1 MTNPERNDEPTTAYR
16 WTSAGAAE
24 LPLHD
29 GPVWDP
35 RTGEWIERTTQR
47 APADAGRGTRR
58 SLIAA
63 AVVGAVVSAAVA
75 FPVARLTAHP
85 TPAIEQRVLSAPP
98 AVAGATTKGGASVV
112 AIAAKARP
120 WVVNIDVSSSQQTL
134 FGSVPVAGTGS
145 GVIIRSD
152 GYILTN
158 AHVVNGA
165 SSITVTL
172 ADGSK
177 LTGHAVGID
186 TDTDI
191 AVVKVDRTGL
201 PAAVLGS
208 VKNIQVGELAVAIG
222 SPLGLDQTVT
232 AGIISALGRSVD
244 RPNQP
249 PLVDMVQT
257 DAPITEGNSGGA
269 LVDATGSVV
278 GINAA
283 IATAPDV
290 GGTGIGFAIPID
302 IATAVARQLIASGH
316 ATHPWLGVSGEAI
329 TSTTAQQF
337 KVSQGAFIVAV
348 TKGGPADRAGMK
360 ANDVVVSF
368 NGHPITS
375 MDDLVVAI
383 REQQVGD
390 HVTIGVIRGGKR
402 LTLNLVIGNKP
413 AGP

>member
-1 MTNPERNDEPTTAYR
+1 MTTDDRNNETATAYP
-16 WTSAGAAE
+16 WTTQTQVAE

-29 GPVWDP
+29 GPIWDP
-35 RTGEWIERTTQR
+35 RTGEWVEPKVER
-47 APADAGRGTRR
+47 APTKPERSIWRATLAGAIG
-58 SLIAA
+58 
-63 AVVGAVVSAAVA
+63 GAIVAAAVA
-75 FPVARLTAHP
+75 FPIARLTSHSAP
-85 TPAIEQRVLSAPP
+85 EIQQRVLSAPP
-98 AVAGATTKGGASVV
+98 AIGGKGASVV

-120 WVVNIDVSSSQQTL
+120 WVVNIDVSGSQQGI
-134 FGSVPVAGTGS
+134 FGAVPVQGTGS

-158 AHVVNGA
+158 AHVVSGA

-172 ADGSK
+172 ANGSK
-177 LTGHAVGID
+177 LTGHAVGVD

-191 AVVKVDRTGL
+191 AVVKVDGKSL

-208 VKNIQVGELAVAIG
+208 VKNLEVGELAVAIG
-222 SPLGLDQTVT
+222 SPLGLEQTVT

-244 RPNQP
+244 RSNQP

-269 LVDATGSVV
+269 LVDATGAVV

-302 IATAVARQLIASGH
+302 IATAVARQLIDAGK
-316 ATHPWLGVSGEAI
+316 ATHPWLGVSGQAI
-329 TSTTAQQF
+329 TPETAQQF
-337 KVSQGAFIVAV
+337 KASEGAFIVAV
-348 TKGGPADRAGMK
+348 TRGGPADSAGMH

-368 NGHPITS
+368 NGQKITS

-383 REQQVGD
+383 REHQVGER
-390 HVTIGVIRGGKR
+390 VELGVIRGGKKI
-402 LTLNLVIGNKP
+402 TLNVVIGNKP
-413 AGP
+413 AGT

>member
-1 MTNPERNDEPTTAYR
+1 
-16 WTSAGAAE
+16 
-24 LPLHD
+24 LHD

-35 RTGEWIERTTQR
+35 RTGEWVEPTKERPASSDRR
-47 APADAGRGTRR
+47 ASMR

-63 AVVGAVVSAAVA
+63 AVVGAVVAAAVA
-75 FPVARLTAHP
+75 FPVARLTSHSA
-85 TPAIEQRVLSAPP
+85 PAIEQRVLSAPA
-98 AVAGATTKGGASVV
+98 AVSGATTKGGASVV
-112 AIAAKARP
+112 GIAAKARP

-158 AHVVNGA
+158 AHVVQDA
-165 SSITVTL
+165 SSINVTL

-177 LTGHAVGID
+177 LTGHAVGVD
-186 TDTDI
+186 PDTDI
-191 AVVKVDRTGL
+191 AVVKVDRSGL

-208 VKNIQVGELAVAIG
+208 VKNLQVGELAVAIG

-244 RPNQP
+244 RTNQP

-269 LVDATGSVV
+269 LIDATGSVV

-302 IATAVARQLIASGH
+302 IATAVARQLIGSGH

-329 TSTTAQQF
+329 TPETAQQF

-348 TKGGPADRAGMK
+348 TQGGPAEQGGMK

-368 NGHPITS
+368 NGQKISS

-383 REQQVGD
+383 RERQVGD
-390 HVTIGVIRGGKR
+390 HVTLGVIRGGQH
-402 LTLNLVIGNKP
+402 LTLHVVVGNKP
-413 AGP
+413 AGAQ

>member
-1 MTNPERNDEPTTAYR
+1 
-16 WTSAGAAE
+16 
-24 LPLHD
+24 
-29 GPVWDP
+29 
-35 RTGEWIERTTQR
+35 
-47 APADAGRGTRR
+47 
-58 SLIAA
+58 
-63 AVVGAVVSAAVA
+63 
-75 FPVARLTAHP
+75 
-85 TPAIEQRVLSAPP
+85 
-98 AVAGATTKGGASVV
+98 
-112 AIAAKARP
+112 
-120 WVVNIDVSSSQQTL
+120 
-134 FGSVPVAGTGS
+134 
-145 GVIIRSD
+145 VIIRSD

-158 AHVVNGA
+158 AHVVSDA

-177 LTGHAVGID
+177 LTGHAVGVD

-208 VKNIQVGELAVAIG
+208 VKNIEVGELAVAIG

-244 RPNQP
+244 RSNQP

-269 LVDATGSVV
+269 LVDATGAVV

-302 IATAVARQLIASGH
+302 IATAVARQLISSGH
-316 ATHPWLGVSGEAI
+316 ATHPWLGVSGQAI

-348 TKGGPADRAGMK
+348 TRGGPADQAGMR

-368 NGHPITS
+368 NGHAITS

-390 HVTIGVIRGGKR
+390 HVRIGVIRDGKR
-402 LTLNLVIGNKP
+402 LTLNLVVGNKP
-413 AGP
+413 AGT

>member
-1 MTNPERNDEPTTAYR
+1 MTTDDRSDEETTAYP
-16 WTSAGAAE
+16 WTTQTSTAE

-35 RTGEWIERTTQR
+35 RTGEWIEPTKERAPSNDRRTTIR
-47 APADAGRGTRR
+47 SALAGG
-58 SLIAA
+58 I
-63 AVVGAVVSAAVA
+63 VGAIVAAAVA
-75 FPVARLTAHP
+75 FPVARLTVHS

-98 AVAGATTKGGASVV
+98 AISSGNGTSVV

-120 WVVNIDVSSSQQTL
+120 WVVNIDVSSSQQGF
-134 FGSVPVAGTGS
+134 FGSVPVSGTGS

-158 AHVVNGA
+158 AHVVSGA
-165 SSITVTL
+165 SSINVTL
-172 ADGSK
+172 ADGTK
-177 LTGHAVGID
+177 LTGHAVGVD

-191 AVVKVDRTGL
+191 AVVKVDRAGL
-201 PAAVLGS
+201 PAAILGS
-208 VKNIQVGELAVAIG
+208 VKNLQVGELAVAIG
-222 SPLGLDQTVT
+222 SPLGLEQTVT

-244 RPNQP
+244 RTNQP

-302 IATAVARQLIASGH
+302 IATAVARQLIGSGN
-316 ATHPWLGVSGEAI
+316 ATHPWLGVSGQAI
-329 TSTTAQQF
+329 TPETAQRF
-337 KVSQGAFIVAV
+337 KTSQGAFIVAV
-348 TKGGPADRAGMK
+348 TKGGPADQGGMR

-368 NGHPITS
+368 NGSKITS

-383 REQQVGD
+383 REHQVGD
-390 HVTIGVIRGGKR
+390 HVKLGIIRGGKQQT
-402 LTLNLVIGNKP
+402 LTVVIGNKP
-413 AGP
+413 PGT

>member
-1 MTNPERNDEPTTAYR
+1 MTTDDRSDEQTTAYP
-16 WTSAGAAE
+16 WTTQTGTAE

-35 RTGEWIERTTQR
+35 RTGEWVEPTTTR
-47 APADAGRGTRR
+47 EPSNEKRSTRR
-58 SLIAA
+58 AAIAGGI
-63 AVVGAVVSAAVA
+63 VGAIVAALVA
-75 FPVARLTAHP
+75 FPVARLTSHSV
-85 TPAIEQRVLSAPP
+85 PAIEQKVLSAPP
-98 AVAGATTKGGASVV
+98 AVSGGKGTSVV
-112 AIAAKARP
+112 AIAARSRP
-120 WVVNIDVSSSQQTL
+120 WVVNIDVSTTQQGF
-134 FGSVPVAGTGS
+134 FGSVPVSGTGS

-158 AHVVNGA
+158 AHVVSDA
-165 SSITVTL
+165 SSINVTL

-177 LTGHAVGID
+177 LPGHAVGVD

-191 AVVKVDRTGL
+191 AVVKVDRAGL
-201 PAAVLGS
+201 PAASLGS
-208 VKNIQVGELAVAIG
+208 VKNLQVGELAVAIG
-222 SPLGLDQTVT
+222 SPLGLEQTVT

-244 RPNQP
+244 RTNQP

-302 IATAVARQLIASGH
+302 IATAVARQLIASGK
-316 ATHPWLGVSGEAI
+316 ATHPWLGVSGQAI
-329 TSTTAQQF
+329 TPEAAQQF
-337 KVSQGAFIVAV
+337 KTTEGAFIVAV
-348 TKGGPADRAGMK
+348 TKGGPADQAGMK

-368 NGHPITS
+368 NGQKIKS

-390 HVTIGVIRGGKR
+390 HVNVGVLRGGKR
-402 LTLNLVIGNKP
+402 LTLNVVVGNKP
-413 AGP
+413 PGT